1 MASVFLSYDREDAE
15 TGRRVAR
22 ALEDAGHSV
31 WWDQRIKSG
40 AQFAREIDQALKR
53 ADAVVVLWSE
63 KSIESAWVRDEAA
76 TGRDAGK
83 LVPARIDAVD
93 PPLGFRQY
101 QTTDLTR
108 WKGRRT
114 AQLNSMLEAIAVLDG
129 HSRQPVARTE
139 LDPPQPDRRSR
150 HGRHLIVAAAI
161 LAVASAALV
170 AWALISRSSSI
181 PVVAVAAAD
190 ASPTSQALAR
200 DLLVKL
206 GTLQTSQRESIDLV
220 SNDDT
225 AKKPALVFQV
235 GRSGRGQGA
244 EANLALTDAKDRSQ
258 LWAKDIRDPEG
269 NEADLRQ
276 QLAYVAAHVL
286 RCALETMHPSAGRLT
301 RQSVKTYLT
310 ACAPMSEASQA
321 DLVASIAALRELVR
335 DEPRFSGGWAKLL
348 LAETAVATDPIAP
361 EGAAMQRVLRRHI
374 VESKRLHPGLAAAYV
389 AEDALTPGSQFLAR
403 DRLLDQG
410 IERNPDSP
418 ELRSARHL
426 FNANVGRVEDSLR
439 DARRAME
446 LDPLSPDT
454 RSGFILSLA
463 FAGRQDEALAEL
475 AEAERLWP
483 GATSLGVARY
493 NLHNRTGDPREALR
507 LLRAGV
513 LGDAFTEWIRPQKSL
528 LEARID
534 RSQEKVE
541 AAVQDARAIYNRY
554 PNGISLLAQALVELD
569 REEELFPI
577 LLNWQRMDIV
587 TWVTEVLFR
596 PKFSDFHK
604 DPRFMQVAKR
614 LGLLDYWRATGKWP
628 DFCSRNDL
636 PYDCQAEAARLAS

>member
-15 TGRRVAR
+15 RGRRVAR
-22 ALEDAGHSV
+22 ALENAGHSV

-40 AQFAREIDQALKR
+40 AQFAREIDQALKQ

-63 KSIESAWVRDEAA
+63 KSVESAWVRDEAA

-114 AQLNSMLEAIAVLDG
+114 AQFNSMLESIAALDG
-129 HSRQPVARTE
+129 DSRQPVTRSD
-139 LDPPQPDRRSR
+139 LDPPQPDCRPR
-150 HGRHLIVAAAI
+150 HARHLIVATAI
-161 LAVASAALV
+161 LAVVSAALV
-170 AWALISRSSSI
+170 AWALLGRSSSI
-181 PVVAVAAAD
+181 PAVAVAAAD

-206 GTLQTSQRESIDLV
+206 GTLQTSQRELIDLV
-220 SNDDT
+220 SNDDR
-225 AKKPALVFQV
+225 AKPELVFKV
-235 GRSGRGQGA
+235 GRSGGGQGA
-244 EANLALTDAKDRSQ
+244 EANLALTDAKGRSQ
-258 LWAKDIRDPEG
+258 LWAKDFRSPEG

-276 QLAYVAAHVL
+276 QLAYAAAHVL
-286 RCALETMHPSAGRLT
+286 RCALETMHPSAGHLN

-321 DLVASIAALRELVR
+321 DLVASVAALRKLVR

-348 LAETAVATDPIAP
+348 LAETAVATDPIAA

-374 VESKRLHPGLAAAYV
+374 AESKKLHPGLAAAYV
-389 AEDALTPGSQFLAR
+389 AEEALTPGWQFLAR
-403 DRLLDQG
+403 DRLLNQG

-418 ELRSARHL
+418 ELRSARYL
-426 FNANVGRVEDSLR
+426 FNANVGRVEDSLG

-446 LDPLSPDT
+446 LDPLSPDA
-454 RSGFILSLA
+454 RSNFIMSLA

-493 NLHNRTGDPREALR
+493 NVQNRAGDPREALR
-507 LLRAGV
+507 LLQAGV

-534 RSQEKVE
+534 RSLEKVE
-541 AAVQDARAIYNRY
+541 TAVQDARAIYNRY

-577 LLNWQRMDIV
+577 LLNWQRRDIV
-587 TWVTEVLFR
+587 SWVTEVLFR

-614 LGLLDYWRATGKWP
+614 LGLLDYWRATDKWP
-628 DFCSRNDL
+628 DFCSRSDL
-636 PYDCQAEAARLAS
+636 PYDCEAEA